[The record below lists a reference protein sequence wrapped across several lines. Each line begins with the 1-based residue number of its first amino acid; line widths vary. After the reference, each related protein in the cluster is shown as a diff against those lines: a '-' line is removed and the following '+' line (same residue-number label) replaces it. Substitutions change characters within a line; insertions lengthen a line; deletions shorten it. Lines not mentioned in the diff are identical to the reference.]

1 MMKAIGEPVP
11 ESATVSTVEEAVR
24 FAGGIGYPVVV
35 RPAYTLGG
43 FGGGIA
49 EDEAS
54 LREIARRGLAASPI
68 RQVLVEK
75 SILGWKEIEY
85 EVMRDGADTCITV
98 CNMENIDPVGVHT
111 GDSMVVAP
119 TQTLSDRMVQ
129 RLRSVSCKVIRA
141 LKVVGGCNIQFAVH
155 PETDEYAI
163 IEVNPRVSRSS
174 ALASKATGYPIAR
187 LPAKLAIGYR
197 LDECLNPVTGH
208 TYASF
213 EPALDYVVV
222 KLPRWPFDRFPRRD
236 RKLGTQMKA
245 TGEVMALGRNLESAL
260 YKAIRSLD
268 MGRFSLLQPFAR
280 KLSDELLADRL
291 RRPDDERLFLLAE
304 AFRRGWELEDVG
316 RMTGIAPFFLHKIRS
331 MVRLEEE
338 LAEHTWETAPESLL
352 VRAKEWG
359 MADAHL
365 SRLYGVPESEV
376 RRRWEEIG
384 RG

>member
-1 MMKAIGEPVP
+1 EGLLATMGGQTGLNLAVELKERGVLDAFGVKLLGTPVETIRRGEDREAFKRMMKAIGEPVP

-155 PETDEYAI
+155 PETDEYVI

-187 LPAKLAIGYR
+187 LAAKLAIGYR
-197 LDECLNPVTGH
+197 LDECLNPV
-208 TYASF
+208 
-213 EPALDYVVV
+213 
-222 KLPRWPFDRFPRRD
+222 
-236 RKLGTQMKA
+236 
-245 TGEVMALGRNLESAL
+245 
-260 YKAIRSLD
+260 
-268 MGRFSLLQPFAR
+268 
-280 KLSDELLADRL
+280 
-291 RRPDDERLFLLAE
+291 
-304 AFRRGWELEDVG
+304 
-316 RMTGIAPFFLHKIRS
+316 
-331 MVRLEEE
+331 
-338 LAEHTWETAPESLL
+338 
-352 VRAKEWG
+352 
-359 MADAHL
+359 
-365 SRLYGVPESEV
+365 
-376 RRRWEEIG
+376 
-384 RG
+384 